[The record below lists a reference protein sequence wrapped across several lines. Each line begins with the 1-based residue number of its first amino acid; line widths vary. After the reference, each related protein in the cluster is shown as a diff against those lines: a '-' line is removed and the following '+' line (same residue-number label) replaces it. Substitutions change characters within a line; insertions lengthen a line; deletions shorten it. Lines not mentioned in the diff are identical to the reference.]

1 MPAPQYRSCGHCI
14 SRSPC
19 RGRGFKSNPA
29 RAALIKLA
37 LCVAAILAFYCN
49 GLFLRVGRRVKGG
62 KSITD
67 NEHGESSSC
76 LVLGRCMG
84 GGWWI
89 ARRGGDGYSATADTS
104 TRDQTLHCSFNLFV
118 TGYTICISHV
128 IRSSLLLPAYQH
140 RPISITHTTHRYIY
154 TTSGRNKLLQGRG
167 SSQRS
172 PFGVEST
179 HSRRSNQFC
188 WPLYFHGLDPGAKCP
203 EAQNGEYQGTECL
216 AGRRGSQGGGDAGGR
231 GASPTTTPHISANSV
246 NVDVHRDWGW

>member
-1 MPAPQYRSCGHCI
+1 MAAGGKAAGVGKSVGKRNHTRPPKTVKRPRGVPAPQYRSCGHCI

-84 GGWWI
+84 GG
-89 ARRGGDGYSATADTS
+89 
-104 TRDQTLHCSFNLFV
+104 
-118 TGYTICISHV
+118 
-128 IRSSLLLPAYQH
+128 
-140 RPISITHTTHRYIY
+140 
-154 TTSGRNKLLQGRG
+154 
-167 SSQRS
+167 
-172 PFGVEST
+172 
-179 HSRRSNQFC
+179 
-188 WPLYFHGLDPGAKCP
+188 
-203 EAQNGEYQGTECL
+203 
-216 AGRRGSQGGGDAGGR
+216 
-231 GASPTTTPHISANSV
+231 
-246 NVDVHRDWGW
+246 